1 MEEGGNGWMIE
12 FNEVCKSWNDRSI
25 FNGLTFE
32 VGMGETVGLLGRSG
46 IGKTTILRM
55 VAGLISPDSG
65 TVVVESPRIGYIFQ
79 EPRLI
84 PWKTALENICF
95 GLKATGLGNNEAKE
109 IGMEYIEK
117 LDLEGFEK
125 YYPAQLSGGM
135 QQRVSIGRAF
145 AINPEIL
152 LMDEPFSSLDL
163 GLKDAMLGI
172 VRDMLTRKP
181 PALLYVTHDPEEVSG
196 LVKRL
201 LLLHDGGR
209 LQELPMDSHRSF
221 KGMLRKR
228 FCRNIDYRQ
237 IQQI

>member
-1 MEEGGNGWMIE
+1 MIE
-12 FNEVCKSWNDRSI
+12 FNKVCKSWNGRSV
-25 FNGLTFE
+25 FRGLTFT
-32 VGMGETVGLLGRSG
+32 VGAGESIGLLGRSG
-46 IGKTTILRM
+46 IGKTTILKM
-55 VAGLISPDSG
+55 VAGLILPDSG
-65 TVVVESPRIGYIFQ
+65 TVVVRSPRIGYIFQ

-95 GLKATGLGNNEAKE
+95 GLKAIGVGNTRAEE
-109 IGMEYIEK
+109 IGREYIEK
-117 LDLEGFEK
+117 LDLKGFENC
-125 YYPAQLSGGM
+125 YPSQLSGGM

-145 AINPEIL
+145 ATNPEIL

-172 VRDMLTRKP
+172 VQDMLTRKP

-201 LLLHDGGR
+201 LLIHDGGR
-209 LQELPMDSHRSF
+209 LQELPMDSNKSF

-228 FCRNIDYRQ
+228 FRRVGR
-237 IQQI
+237 